1 MWCMLFNGPPF
12 STDESKTN
20 VNMEQMMQDVVT
32 ERIRPRI
39 TDGASRE
46 RFGEGRVVDER

>member
-1 MWCMLFNGPPF
+1 MDVRN
-12 STDESKTN
+12 TKVD
-20 VNMEQMMQDVVT
+20 MEQIIQEMVT

-46 RFGEGRVVDER
+46 SVGEGRVVEER